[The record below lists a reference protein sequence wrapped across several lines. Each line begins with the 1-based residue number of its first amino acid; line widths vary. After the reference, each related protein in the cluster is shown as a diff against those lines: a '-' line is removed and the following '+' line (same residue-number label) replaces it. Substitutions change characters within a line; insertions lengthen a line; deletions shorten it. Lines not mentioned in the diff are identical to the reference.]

1 MSIGFDLGLDE
12 EVATETNTD
21 QKIAPFWKVLLW
33 NDDYHSY
40 EFVIKMV
47 MKIFRKTDEEAFVV
61 AFTVDQTG
69 SAVVATCNKERAE
82 LYLQQVASMHE
93 GKLGPLN
100 CSMEPDE

>member
-12 EVATETNTD
+12 KVETDTTTK
-21 QKIAPFWKVLLW
+21 QKVSPFWKIILW

-47 MKIFRKTDEEAFVV
+47 MTIFRKTEDEAFGV
-61 AFTVDQTG
+61 AFEVDKTG

-82 LYLQQVASMHE
+82 LYLQQVSSMHE